1 MARFVEEN
9 AALVF
14 SIITSIVFCS
24 AAFGV
29 AQQQISENKSRIA
42 EWQEDHDLLLGVA
55 ADVKWIR
62 DRLARDERL
71 GLSGKFYN
79 PQEQSRP

>member
-1 MARFVEEN
+1 MTRFVEEN

-29 AQQQISENKSRIA
+29 AQQQISENKSRSV

-62 DRLARDERL
+62 ARLARDERVR
-71 GLSGKFYN
+71 LSSQFHK